1 MIPVPAP
8 APTLFPPMSRSLRAE
23 LAALAA
29 LACLALP
36 SAVRAAGPLDLNA
49 GLRSAIFDENY
60 KLGYGLEL
68 GLVQNLSP
76 VFDVGLH
83 LNYTRFNEKT
93 PEWGDTDELGG
104 YATAYYIPTLADQP
118 FEARLGPHI
127 GGTRVVD
134 SWHLDLGGD
143 AMVLFQVADKT
154 KFYAS
159 FIPSYLIGK
168 ESQGLIRIGFGIE
181 YRLSG
186 SPADPAEEP

>member
-1 MIPVPAP
+1 MIPARAMPASKSS
-8 APTLFPPMSRSLRAE
+8 ALRGTFAVLAGLVGLVFP
-23 LAALAA
+23 AAL
-29 LACLALP
+29 
-36 SAVRAAGPLDLNA
+36 RAAGPLDLNA
-49 GLRSAIFDENY
+49 GLRAAIYDENY

-68 GLVQNLSP
+68 GLLQNLSP

-93 PEWGDTDELGG
+93 PEWGDTDEMGG
-104 YATAYYIPTLADQP
+104 YVTAYYIPTLADQP

-127 GGTRVVD
+127 GGTRVVE

-154 KFYAS
+154 KFYAA

-186 SPADPAEEP
+186 SAATPAGEP

>member
-1 MIPVPAP
+1 MIPAR
-8 APTLFPPMSRSLRAE
+8 ALPPSNDSVFRG
-23 LAALAA
+23 ALAV
-29 LACLALP
+29 LACLGGLALP
-36 SAVRAAGPLDLNA
+36 AHAGAAGPLDLNA
-49 GLRSAIFDENY
+49 GLRAAIYDENY

-76 VFDVGLH
+76 VFDLGLH

-118 FEARLGPHI
+118 FEARLGPHV
-127 GGTRVVD
+127 GGTRVD
-134 SWHLDLGGD
+134 ESWHLDLGGD
-143 AMVLFQVADKT
+143 AMVLFKVADMT
-154 KFYAS
+154 KFYAA
-159 FIPSYLIGK
+159 FIPSYLVGK

-186 SPADPAEEP
+186 GASPAVGEP